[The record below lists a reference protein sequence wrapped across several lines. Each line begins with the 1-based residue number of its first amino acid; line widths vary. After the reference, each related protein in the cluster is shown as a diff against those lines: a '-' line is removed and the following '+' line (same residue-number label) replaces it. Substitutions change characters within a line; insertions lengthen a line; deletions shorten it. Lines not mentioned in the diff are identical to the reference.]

1 MKKTKTRIFK
11 PFAHALLMVLTL
23 ATLAIPTTVAADQP
37 LVNFRSA
44 SSFAILAGSAITN
57 TGSSV
62 LNGSAGSDI
71 GLHPGDDPTIETFPG
86 QEDVTLGGTVHLFDE
101 VAEQAKVDLL
111 AAYND
116 AAGRTSDATIAADLG
131 GSTLLPGVYSSES
144 SILLTGKLTLDAG
157 GDPNAVFIF
166 QAGST
171 LTTAS
176 DSSIELINGAQVC
189 NVFWQ
194 IGSSV
199 TLGTGSTFIGHVM
212 AMESITAT
220 TGTEVSGQL
229 LAIDGAVTL
238 DTTNITNDA
247 CTSYGSLRVSKEVQ
261 GSTEGITLPAFEI
274 TLAGPNDYSDTQ
286 VIGAGENYVWYG
298 LSAGTYTVSENEL
311 GVEWTVEGTDEY
323 QVEVGSTTDVTITN
337 TYTKGVVESVLGSLK
352 VTKIVTGNTT
362 NLLHPNFEI
371 TVNGPNGFTATRL
384 FVHDESYTWT
394 DLAAGEYTVT
404 ENHSFLGSEWTVS
417 GEGAVQVIANQTA
430 MTTIT
435 NEYKEAVQIDLDD
448 EELPDTS
455 ESSRWMTFAGFM
467 LLLSGLFIVAK
478 TKKSK

>member
-1 MKKTKTRIFK
+1 MKKTKLFRFK
-11 PFAHALLMVLTL
+11 PLSHVLLLFLTVS
-23 ATLAIPTTVAADQP
+23 TLAIPSTVSAAQS
-37 LVNFRSA
+37 LVQFGSA
-44 SSFAILAGSAITN
+44 SSFAVLAGSAITN

-86 QEDVTLGGTVHLFDE
+86 QESVTYGGDVHLFDE
-101 VAEQAKVDLL
+101 VARQAKVDLL

-131 GSTLLPGVYSSES
+131 GSTLLPGVYSSGS
-144 SILLTGKLTLDAG
+144 SILLTGTLTLDAA

-176 DSSIELINGAQVC
+176 NSSIELINGAQVC

-194 IGSSV
+194 VGSSV

-220 TGTEVSGQL
+220 TGSEVSGQL
-229 LAIDGAVTL
+229 LAINGAVTL

-247 CTSYGSLRVSKEVQ
+247 CTSFGSLRVTKEVV
-261 GSTEGITLPAFEI
+261 GDIEGVTLPDFQI
-274 TLAGPNDYSDTQ
+274 TVTGPNDYTDTQ
-286 VIGAGENYVWYG
+286 VIGSGDFYVWSG
-298 LSAGTYTVSENEL
+298 LETGTYAVSEGSL

-323 QVEVGSTTDVTITN
+323 QVEVGAMTDVTITN
-337 TYTKGVVESVLGSLK
+337 TYTEGVAEELLGSLT
-352 VTKIVTGNTT
+352 VTKLVVGNVTDV
-362 NLLHPNFEI
+362 LLPNFEI
-371 TVNGPNGFTATRL
+371 TITGPNGFTSTRL
-384 FVHDESYTWT
+384 FTKDESYTWT
-394 DLAAGEYTVT
+394 GLVVGEYTVSET
-404 ENHSFLGSEWTVS
+404 HSLLSSEWTVS
-417 GEGAVQVIANQTA
+417 GEGAVTVTANQTT
-430 MTTIT
+430 MTNIT
-435 NEYKEAVQIDLDD
+435 NDYKEAVQIDLDD

-455 ESSRWMTFAGFM
+455 ESSRWMTFAGFI
-467 LLLSGLFIVAK
+467 LLLSGLLIVVK
-478 TKKSK
+478 TKKTK